1 MKQKLKKIL
10 PKKVEKKGNID
21 DPCAEKIIDCLNFIW
36 GNSFT
41 HKFDMCNKK
50 KKKEIIQSM
59 ENFFEEKRSEI
70 FQKMDMNKK
79 DLKKL
84 ENEEEKNKDKIK
96 HFCSLS
102 DSIIDENEIFINNIN
117 DFNEEE
123 KKENEKKG
131 EQSTL
136 VLRKAE
142 KKWKKIFS
150 LLFILLNSLKLK
162 ITITI
167 FI

>member
-1 MKQKLKKIL
+1 
-10 PKKVEKKGNID
+10 
-21 DPCAEKIIDCLNFIW
+21 
-36 GNSFT
+36 
-41 HKFDMCNKK
+41 
-50 KKKEIIQSM
+50 M

-84 ENEEEKNKDKIK
+84 EKEEEKNKDKIK
-96 HFCSLS
+96 NFCSLS

-131 EQSTL
+131 E
-136 VLRKAE
+136 
-142 KKWKKIFS
+142 
-150 LLFILLNSLKLK
+150 
-162 ITITI
+162 
-167 FI
+167 